1 MTRSQ
6 LRAVCTSIS
15 HPGWSRCL
23 LWGLVI
29 AAGGCRPTPPVPT
42 HVTFPVTVTLQGE
55 VTRADYET
63 LRELPFDVPAG
74 TSRIELRLE
83 AEGSDARTVFDVGLR
98 SPEGLRGWSGGRR
111 ERLHVSALEAS
122 AGYLPGPISAGRWA
136 VILGVPNVR
145 EGRRDAFRVEVTLN
159 DRAREWGPVVRSGPA
174 WYAGD
179 LHAHSGHS
187 DGRIRVG
194 TPQAIGGPVHVV
206 FDAARQAGL
215 DFVTLSDHNTAAHW
229 LDVARLQPFYAPM
242 LLLPGR
248 EVTTYRGHANTVGER
263 AFSDFRL
270 SSPQASPV
278 EVMAP
283 IRSGGAFVSINHPGR
298 PDDETCM
305 GCGWNVDDEAMLDA
319 VDGVEIVNG
328 MTHSGPQSGWAI
340 WARWLNRGH
349 RLTAV
354 GGSDEHTPDETADY
368 ALGQPTTVVW
378 AESLSEGAL
387 VAGLKS
393 GRVYVRVDGPGG
405 PTLDLR
411 ATDGV
416 TTWQMGDEV
425 PPSALNGL
433 RFEAV
438 VGRAAGQQLDWIRNG
453 AVVATQALTSG
464 ETTVIQR
471 LPVVAGDWVAVVVR
485 RGGQPTLFSNP
496 VYAVS
501 ALGKTQQRVGASR
514 TR

>member
-1 MTRSQ
+1 VTRSR

-15 HPGWSRCL
+15 HSGWSRCL
-23 LWGLVI
+23 LLGLVI
-29 AAGGCRPTPPVPT
+29 DAGGCRPTPPVPT
-42 HVTFPVTVTLQGE
+42 DVTFPVTVTLQGE

-111 ERLHVSALEAS
+111 ERLHVSALDAS

-145 EGRRDAFRVEVTLN
+145 EGRRDAFRVEVTLS
-159 DRAREWGPVVRSGPA
+159 DRAREWGPAVRRGSA

-263 AFSDFRL
+263 AFHEFRL

-278 EVMAP
+278 EVMTP
-283 IRSGGAFVSINHPGR
+283 IRESGAFVSINHPGR

-305 GCGWNVDDEAMLDA
+305 GCGWNVDDDAMLKA

-328 MTHSGPQSGWAI
+328 MTHSGPQSGWAV

-354 GGSDEHTPDETADY
+354 GGSDEHTPDETNDY

-378 AESLSEGAL
+378 ADELSEAAL
-387 VAGLKS
+387 VAGLKA
-393 GRVYVRVDGPGG
+393 GRVYVRVEGPGG

-411 ATDGV
+411 ATDG
-416 TTWQMGDEV
+416 TTEWHMGDEV
-425 PPSALNGL
+425 PAGPLMRL
-433 RFEAV
+433 TFHAV
-438 VGRAAGQQLDWIRNG
+438 VGRAEGQTLEWVRNG
-453 AVVATQALTSG
+453 EVVGTRLVNGPQVTLFQSLSIAV
-464 ETTVIQR
+464 
-471 LPVVAGDWVAVVVR
+471 GDWVTVVLR
-485 RGGQPTLFSNP
+485 RGDQPTLFGNP
-496 VYAVS
+496 IYA
-501 ALGKTQQRVGASR
+501 GAR
-514 TR
+514 RR

>member
-1 MTRSQ
+1 VTISRV
-6 LRAVCTSIS
+6 RAIYAPIS
-15 HPGWSRCL
+15 RTGWSGCL
-23 LWGLVI
+23 LWGLLVV
-29 AAGGCRPTPPVPT
+29 ASGCRPTPPVRT
-42 HVTFPVTVTLQGE
+42 AVTFPVTVTLQGE

-74 TSRIELRLE
+74 TARIELQLE

-111 ERLHVSALEAS
+111 ERLHISALEAS

-145 EGRRDAFRVEVTLN
+145 EGRRDAFRVSVTLS

-187 DGRIRVG
+187 DGRIRIG

-206 FDAARQAGL
+206 FEAARQAGL

-283 IRSGGAFVSINHPGR
+283 IRSSGAFVSINHPGR

-354 GGSDEHTPDETADY
+354 GGSDEHTPDETTDY

-378 AESLSEGAL
+378 AEALSEGAL

-393 GRVYVRVDGPGG
+393 GRVYVRVNGPGG

-425 PPSALNGL
+425 PASAVNGL
-433 RFEAV
+433 RFEADV
-438 VGRAAGQQLDWIRNG
+438 AGADGQRVEWIRNG
-453 AVVATQALTSG
+453 EVVATRTIQGTAVRLPQALT
-464 ETTVIQR
+464 
-471 LPVVAGDWVAVVVR
+471 VVAGDWVALTVR
-485 RGGQPTLFSNP
+485 QGAVPTAFSNP
-496 VYAVS
+496 VY
-501 ALGKTQQRVGASR
+501 VGR
-514 TR
+514 RRR

>member
-1 MTRSQ
+1 VLTPSS
-6 LRAVCTSIS
+6 LS
-15 HPGWSRCL
+15 GWSGCL
-23 LWGLVI
+23 LLWILL
-29 AAGGCRPTPPVPT
+29 AGPGCGTSPAGPPAVSLPHT
-42 HVTFPVTVTLQGE
+42 ITLEGT

-63 LRELPFDVPAG
+63 LRELPFEVPVG
-74 TSRIELRLE
+74 TARIELHLD
-83 AEGSDARTVFDVGLR
+83 AEGTEARTVFDVGLR

-122 AGYLPGPISAGRWA
+122 AGYLPGPITAGRWA
-136 VILGVPNVR
+136 VILGVPNIR
-145 EGRRDAFRVEVTLN
+145 EGRRDAFRVSITLK
-159 DRAREWGPVVRSGPA
+159 DRAREWGAALRTGPA

-206 FDAARQAGL
+206 FDTARRAGL
-215 DFVTLSDHNTAAHW
+215 DFVTLSDHNTVAHW

-263 AFSDFRL
+263 AFNEFRL
-270 SSPQASPV
+270 SSPQASPA
-278 EVMAP
+278 EVMTP
-283 IRSGGAFVSINHPGR
+283 IRESGAFVSINHPGR

-305 GCGWNVDDEAMLDA
+305 GCGWNVDDDAMLSA

-354 GGSDEHTPDETADY
+354 GGSDEHTPDETNDY

-378 AESLSEGAL
+378 ADELSEAAL
-387 VAGLKS
+387 VAGLKA
-393 GRVYVRVDGPGG
+393 GRVYVRVDGPRG

-411 ATDGV
+411 ATDG
-416 TTWQMGDEV
+416 TTEWHMGDEV
-425 PPSALNGL
+425 PSGALTRL
-433 RFEAV
+433 TFHAAV
-438 VGRAAGQQLDWIRNG
+438 GGADGQTLAWIRNG
-453 AVVATQALTSG
+453 EVVGTRPVNGLQV
-464 ETTVIQR
+464 TVSQS
-471 LPVVAGDWVAVVVR
+471 LSVSVGDWVTVMLR
-485 RGGQPTLFSNP
+485 RGDQPTLFGNP
-496 VYAVS
+496 IYA
-501 ALGKTQQRVGASR
+501 GAR
-514 TR
+514 RR